1 MGKTHEECAA
11 AVESMVL
18 RFGQDVYRL
27 CRVYLQ
33 DASLAQDAAQETF
46 LKAFRHYGSFRHE
59 ASEKTWLMTICVRTC
74 KNMLRS
80 PWHRWVDRTKTPE
93 DMQIAWE
100 ETESNQ
106 VLRAVLMLP
115 ESLRMTVVLHYYY
128 GFKAREIGDMLHLPL
143 GTVLSRLRRGREKLS
158 QMLSEGGDEDG

>member
-1 MGKTHEECAA
+1 MHEDQWLKDAMTQWE
-11 AVESMVL
+11 VPLL
-18 RFGQDVYRL
+18 RT
-27 CRVYLQ
+27 CYL
-33 DASLAQDAAQETF
+33 LLRDAALAEDAVQETF
-46 LKAFRHYGSFRHE
+46 LKAWRAHGAYRQE